1 MSSDPRLKPLG
12 ELRQL
17 ELITSDEYDDTL
29 GELQIIE
36 IQRAHNAAEDIDV
49 PELAMNADQVRTLA
63 WLLSAELVPE
73 DRFFRMLRK
82 LPADE
87 PRRQLASAALQQVN
101 REAVDALY
109 GENLINQFQRDAAR
123 DSLPADH
130 LAATPVAALRHM
142 LKQGT
147 VSPLQYKALQARTR
161 ANGSQ
166 LARIIVDAAGKPPAR
181 LGRPRPRPSTIMAA
195 VLLLAIL
202 TILTFAGRAWFR
214 REQPTPVAPVAP
226 LAQPAET
233 AERTDLQQRAAGMV
247 EDARQPGAEAPPFEV
262 QVIQDKPTR

>member
-109 GENLINQFQRDAAR
+109 GENLINQFQRDAAH

-195 VLLLAIL
+195 VLLLAVL

-214 REQPTPVAPVAP
+214 REQPTPVAPV
-226 LAQPAET
+226 AQPAET

-262 QVIQDKPTR
+262 QVIQDKPPR

>member
-49 PELAMNADQVRTLA
+49 PELAMNADQVGTLA

-73 DRFFRMLRK
+73 ERFFRMLHK

-87 PRRQLASAALQQVN
+87 PRRQLASAALRQVN

-109 GENLINQFQRDAAR
+109 RENLINQFQRDAAH
-123 DSLPADH
+123 DSLPDDH

-161 ANGSQ
+161 ADGSQ
-166 LARIIVDAAGKPPAR
+166 LARIIVDAAGKPPAQ

-202 TILTFAGRAWFR
+202 TMLTFAGRAWFR
-214 REQPTPVAPVAP
+214 REQPAPVAP
-226 LAQPAET
+226 LAQPAGT

-262 QVIQDKPTR
+262 QVIQDKPPR

>member
-1 MSSDPRLKPLG
+1 MSTDPRLKPLG

-29 GELQIIE
+29 GELQIIDL
-36 IQRAHNAAEDIDV
+36 QRAHNAAEDIDV

-63 WLLSAELVPE
+63 WLLGAELVPG

-82 LPADE
+82 LPAGDQRTE
-87 PRRQLASAALQQVN
+87 LASAALQQVN

-109 GENLINQFQRDAAR
+109 DMNLINPWQRDAAH
-123 DSLPADH
+123 DSLPADQ

-147 VSPLQYKALQARTR
+147 LSPLQYKELQARTR
-161 ANGSQ
+161 ANGAP
-166 LARIIVDAAGKPPAR
+166 LARMIVDAAGKPPAQY
-181 LGRPRPRPSTIMAA
+181 GRPRPRPSTIMAA

-202 TILTFAGRAWFR
+202 MMLTFAGRSWFR
-214 REQPTPVAPVAP
+214 REQPAPVAP
-226 LAQPAET
+226 LAQPADT
-233 AERTDLQQRAAGMV
+233 VERTDLQQRAASMV
-247 EDARQPGAEAPPFEV
+247 EDARQPGTDAPQFEV
-262 QVIQDKPTR
+262 QVIQDKPPR

>member
-49 PELAMNADQVRTLA
+49 PELAMNADQVGTLA
-63 WLLSAELVPE
+63 WLLGAELVPE
-73 DRFFRMLRK
+73 ERFFRMLRK

-87 PRRQLASAALQQVN
+87 PRRQLASAALRQVN
-101 REAVDALY
+101 RQAVDALY
-109 GENLINQFQRDAAR
+109 QQNLINAWQRDAAH

-130 LAATPVAALRHM
+130 LAATPVTALRHM

-147 VSPLQYKALQARTR
+147 LSPLQYKELQARTR

-166 LARIIVDAAGKPPAR
+166 LARLIVDAAGKPPTQY
-181 LGRPRPRPSTIMAA
+181 GRPRPRPSTIMAA
-195 VLLLAIL
+195 ALLLAIL
-202 TILTFAGRAWFR
+202 TMLTYAGSAWFK
-214 REQPTPVAPVAP
+214 REQAVPVAP
-226 LAQPAET
+226 LAQPADT
-233 AERTDLQQRAAGMV
+233 IERTDLQQRAASMLEG
-247 EDARQPGAEAPPFEV
+247 ARQPGADAPQFEV
-262 QVIQDKPTR
+262 QVIQDKPPQ

>member
-1 MSSDPRLKPLG
+1 MSTDPRLKPLG

-17 ELITSDEYDDTL
+17 DLITSDEYDDTL
-29 GELQIIE
+29 AELQIIE
-36 IQRAHNAAEDIDV
+36 IQRAHNAAEDIEV
-49 PELAMNADQVRTLA
+49 PELAMSADQIRTLA

-73 DRFFRMLRK
+73 ERFFRMLRE

-109 GENLINQFQRDAAR
+109 GENLINQFQRDAAH

-130 LAATPVAALRHM
+130 LAASPVAALRHM

-166 LARIIVDAAGKPPAR
+166 LARLIVDAAGKPPTQY
-181 LGRPRPRPSTIMAA
+181 GRPRPRPSTIMAA
-195 VLLLAIL
+195 ALLLAIL
-202 TILTFAGRAWFR
+202 TMLTYAGRAWFK
-214 REQPTPVAPVAP
+214 REQPVPVAP
-226 LAQPAET
+226 LAQPADT
-233 AERTDLQQRAAGMV
+233 LERPDLQQRAASMV
-247 EDARQPGAEAPPFEV
+247 EDARQPGADAPQFEV
-262 QVIQDKPTR
+262 QLIQDKPPQ

>member
-214 REQPTPVAPVAP
+214 REQPTPVAP